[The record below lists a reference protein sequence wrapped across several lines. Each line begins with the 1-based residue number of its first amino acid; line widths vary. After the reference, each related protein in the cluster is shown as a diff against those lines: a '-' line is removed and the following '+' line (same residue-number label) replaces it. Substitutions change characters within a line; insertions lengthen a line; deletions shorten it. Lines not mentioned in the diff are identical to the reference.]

1 MTNRRWLSW
10 LLLGTLSLALL
21 IMIAF
26 SWLLHSERG
35 ASIGLSWL
43 QAQLDNRLVLSGV
56 HGKLGGPLRIERLQW
71 HDDSVHLQL
80 EQIELEWSLTAL
92 WRRQL
97 HIDRLQIAT
106 LAFATTADDQAASVP
121 SSLELPLAITLD
133 QLLILRLQR
142 HTATD
147 FSDSGMLL
155 VEQLRGNAR
164 SDGRQH
170 QASMQARHGQHDGS
184 VQASLNGRSPFPLQ
198 LSAAAQL
205 VTQTGLAQLQLTA
218 DGELLAFRTEAH
230 VQQGAQAA
238 QLRATITPWQR
249 RPVEQLHLSMQQLNV
264 ADFVRGAPTTA
275 LTGELRGALD
285 AGLNGHGELQLRN
298 DEPGPWD
305 LQRLPISTLTMP
317 FRFSADTLQA
327 APLSLQIADGGSATG
342 ELRWQWPPQP
352 SRQAGS
358 AQQPTAQQQTQQP
371 QSQLDLTLQL
381 QDVDLSRVHSRVQ
394 AIRLAGELTVVATR
408 DQQTVQASVHNQA
421 LQLAVAASL
430 QQQRLTV
437 QRATLRGKAGQV
449 DLQGELSLQADQ
461 RFAVQ
466 ARAHNLQLHRLLQV
480 PETVL
485 NSQLTATGALAP
497 VAQANVRYQLHD
509 SRVAGQPLT
518 GAGELNWLPAKR
530 LTADAELRLGVSQLT
545 IKGAYG
551 EPTDVLTLT
560 LIGKD
565 LQLPFLQGSATVSAR
580 LHGGW
585 QRPAGEL
592 VLHVPELR
600 SDGQWRLSQLHGEA
614 RFSSEPEA
622 PVDVALRLA
631 ALEHAGEALLVDTE
645 VMVQGT
651 GARHQLTLT
660 SEQAGEQARLQLQ
673 GGWHAAGQR
682 WQGELTALSWPG
694 TWPLELTAPA
704 PLQWDRQQQQ
714 FGPATFAA
722 GSGQLQLETLQH
734 QSGRWQSS
742 GRLRNWPIQPWL
754 PESMQHSDLQL
765 DGEWNV
771 QATPELTGSV
781 QLFRQ
786 RGDLRWRNGS
796 EIALGLQQLQALLYR
811 DRNNLVLTAVA
822 SGDRLGSVQAAL
834 TYPTVALQALDTSAP
849 IGGVLLAELPDI
861 SWLGPLLSS
870 SFVTAGRV
878 QADVN
883 VGGTAN
889 LPMLSGTVVGE
900 ALQFASLGTGLQ
912 LLDGRMQIQLQQQ
925 QAVLQQLQFRDGST
939 QAPPRAELER
949 IKPGGLTGSGQWDWF
964 SQRADVQLQLERLG
978 VLQLPNQ
985 WMRLSGTAQAHYSN
999 RAASITGS
1007 LRADGGALALAD
1019 IGRPALSDD
1028 VVIVGQIPRERSAP
1042 ISVALDADLGE
1053 RFYFS
1058 GSGLDARLIG
1068 KLRFNAVPGNPLRAN
1083 GTIETVDGMFDAY
1096 GQRLAIERGRLNFAG
1111 FIDNPGLDVLAMRRN
1126 QPVPAGVAVTGTVLQ
1141 PRVQLVS
1148 EPELPEAEKL
1158 SWLVLGKGL
1167 SEVGPGDPGLLMTAG
1182 LALLGDS
1189 GGGTLSRI
1197 QQQLGITVGLRTGN
1211 LGGGRMGSRSR
1222 LLDYSNAGSAASA
1235 TEIASIAKTFASK
1248 FTIGFEQVLGT
1259 GESVMLISWA
1269 LSRSLSLEARSGT
1282 DNALDLFY
1290 SLRFGR

>member
-1 MTNRRWLSW
+1 MRIRTWRHW
-10 LLLGTLSLALL
+10 LLLSLLLLVLAGGGTLA
-21 IMIAF
+21 
-26 SWLLHSERG
+26 WLLHSERG
-35 ASIGLSWL
+35 AALALTWL
-43 QAQLDNRLVLSGV
+43 QSQLDERLQVTGV
-56 HGKLGGPLRIERLQW
+56 HGTLAGPLRIEQLHW
-71 HDDSVHLQL
+71 HADGSHLKL
-80 EQIELEWSLTAL
+80 SQIELDWTLSAL
-92 WRRQL
+92 WRRHV
-97 HIDRLQIAT
+97 HIHRLQIAT
-106 LAFATTADDQAASVP
+106 VAIASDADSSPSAAP
-121 SSLELPLAITLD
+121 HHLTLPLSLQLD
-133 QLLILRLQR
+133 ALQVLRLQR
-142 HTATD
+142 HQAAD
-147 FSDSGMLL
+147 FSDAGRVLL
-155 VEQLRGNAR
+155 EQLHANAS
-164 SDGRQH
+164 SDGVQH
-170 QASMQARHGQHDGS
+170 QATLSARHGDHDGKLH
-184 VQASLNGRSPFPLQ
+184 VALNGHAPFALQ
-198 LSAAAQL
+198 LSGDARIATA
-205 VTQTGLAQLQLTA
+205 TGLAELQLQANDSLLAMRTDAQLRHGEQQATLQALITPWQAQPVEQWQLQLTR
-218 DGELLAFRTEAH
+218 LNLAEFIAN
-230 VQQGAQAA
+230 A
-238 QLRATITPWQR
+238 
-249 RPVEQLHLSMQQLNV
+249 PV
-264 ADFVRGAPTTA
+264 TA
-275 LTGELRGALD
+275 LTGQMRGGMKGTRA
-285 AGLNGHGELQLRN
+285 GHGELQLQN
-298 DEPGPWD
+298 ELAGPWD
-305 LQRLPISTLTMP
+305 RQRMPISTLSTP
-317 FRFSADTLQA
+317 FTFDAEALQA
-327 APLSLQIADGGSATG
+327 EPLVLQVASDGKPSCAAEGT
-342 ELRWQWPPQP
+342 LRWQW
-352 SRQAGS
+352 RA
-358 AQQPTAQQQTQQP
+358 PT
-371 QSQLDLTLQL
+371 QLDLRLRL
-381 QDVDLSRVHSRVQ
+381 QDLNLSSVHSRIQ
-394 AIRLAGELTVVATR
+394 PIQLAGEVNAQLSADR
-408 DQQTVQASVHNQA
+408 QTFQLNVHNRELRLEA
-421 LQLAVAASL
+421 TAELDT
-430 QQQRLTV
+430 QRLIV
-437 QRATLRGKAGQV
+437 NRATLRGKAGQL
-449 DLQGELSLQADQ
+449 DLHGELSRVDAQ
-461 RFAVQ
+461 RFVVQ
-466 ARAHNLQLHRLLQV
+466 ANARKLQLHRLIQL

-485 NSQLTATGALAP
+485 NSTLNADGALAP
-497 VAQANVRYQLHD
+497 ALQARVTYALHD
-509 SRVAGQPLT
+509 SRFAGQALT
-518 GAGELNWLPAKR
+518 GEGELNWLPSERIA
-530 LTADAELRLGVSQLT
+530 AAAALRLGNNQLT
-545 IKGAYG
+545 LNGAFG
-551 EPTDVLTLT
+551 QPDDVLELAFQAR
-560 LIGKD
+560 D
-565 LQLPFLQGSATVSAR
+565 LQLPFLHGNGSVSAQLR
-580 LHGGW
+580 GGW
-585 QRPAGEL
+585 QQPGGS
-592 VLHVPELR
+592 VSVHVPQLQ
-600 SDGQWRLSQLHGEA
+600 SGDWQITALHGDGQ
-614 RFSSEPEA
+614 FSSVPQA
-622 PVDVALRLA
+622 PMDVALQLG
-631 ALEHAGEALLVDTE
+631 ALTHAGEKLIVDTE
-645 VMVQGT
+645 LLVQGS

-660 SEQAGEQARLQLQ
+660 TEQAGEQARLQVQ
-673 GGWHAAGQR
+673 GGWQVAGAQ

-694 TWPLELTAPA
+694 TWPLELSAPA
-704 PLQWDRQQQQ
+704 PLQWDRQQQR

-722 GSGQLQLETLQH
+722 GSGQLQLDLLEH
-734 QSGRWQSS
+734 RKGRWQSR
-742 GRLRNWPIQPWL
+742 GRLRDWPIQPWL
-754 PESMQHSDLQL
+754 PESMQYSDLQL

-771 QATPELTGSV
+771 LATPELTGSI

-811 DRNNLVLTAVA
+811 DQNNFVLTAVA
-822 SGDRLGSVQAAL
+822 NGDRLGSVQAAL

-861 SWLGPLLSS
+861 AWLGPLLSP

-900 ALQFASLGTGLQ
+900 QLQFASLGTGLQ

-939 QAPPRAELER
+939 QAAPRAELAR
-949 IKPGGLTGSGQWDWF
+949 ISAGGLTGSGQWDWF

-1019 IGRPALSDD
+1019 IGRPSLSDD
-1028 VVIVGQIPRERSAP
+1028 VVIVGQTPRERSAP

-1068 KLRFNAVPGNPLRAN
+1068 KLRFSAVPGNPLRAN

-1111 FIDNPGLDVLAMRRN
+1111 LIDNPGLDVLAMRRN

-1148 EPELPEAEKL
+1148 EPDLPEAEKL

-1167 SEVGPGDPGLLMTAG
+1167 NEVGPGDPGVLMTAG

-1222 LLDYSNAGSAASA
+1222 LLDYSNAGTAANA